1 VTLKLDSLDSSMLAE
16 AVGLGGPRI
25 RFGGPA
31 GVVLPGPDAGVSPRQ
46 PTKGLAPL
54 RAAGALALL
63 FVLATLVCPMGAWA
77 EGGRGEPVLPIPRDP
92 GQDPGKVALGARL
105 FQDPRLSADNTLS
118 CASCHRL
125 AEGGAD
131 GLARSVGVGGALGPI
146 KAPTVYNSGF
156 NLAQFWDG
164 RAASLEAQVAGPIHN
179 PLEMA
184 SNWAQVLGKLRADPG
199 YPAQFAALYPDG
211 LTPANIEDA
220 IAAFERS
227 LVTPDSPLDLWL
239 AGDATALTP
248 QALRGYRLFKSYGC
262 VACHQGVNLG
272 GNLYQRMGALG
283 DYFGDR
289 GTVVGPADLGRF
301 NVTGDPEDRHLFKV
315 PGLRLAALT
324 PPYFHDGSAPPL
336 EEAIRVMARYQLGR
350 TIPPGDMADIAAFLR
365 SAVGRHPLLTP

>member
-1 VTLKLDSLDSSMLAE
+1 VTLKLESLNLGMLAE
-16 AVGLGGPRI
+16 AVGFGGSRI

-31 GVVLPGPDAGVSPRQ
+31 GVALGPDARAKPRR
-46 PTKGLAPL
+46 PAKRVAPL
-54 RAAGALALL
+54 REAAVLAVLFALA
-63 FVLATLVCPMGAWA
+63 ALVCPMGAWA
-77 EGGRGEPVLPIPRDP
+77 GEGRGEPVLPIPRDP

-125 AEGGAD
+125 AQGGAD
-131 GLARSVGVGGALGPI
+131 GRAQSVGVGGALGPI
-146 KAPTVYNSGF
+146 NAPTVYNSGF

-164 RAASLEAQVAGPIHN
+164 RAASLEEQAAGPIHN

-184 SNWAQVLGKLRADPG
+184 SNWAQVLDKLRADPS
-199 YPAQFAALYPDG
+199 YLAQFAALYPDG
-211 LTPANIEDA
+211 LTSSNAQDA

-239 AGDATALTP
+239 AGDQTALSP

-289 GTVVGPADLGRF
+289 GTEVRPADLGRF

-324 PPYFHDGSAPPL
+324 PPYFHDGSAATL

-350 TIPPGDMADIAAFLR
+350 TVSQEDMADIAAFLR